1 MKRGATM
8 RAVMDST
15 GLVHKIRQKLED
27 IELHQM
33 SEMKND
39 NERCYLK

>member
-1 MKRGATM
+1 M

-15 GLVHKIRQKLED
+15 GLVHKISQRHED

-33 SEMKND
+33 SEMND
-39 NERCYLK
+39 ENERCRLK